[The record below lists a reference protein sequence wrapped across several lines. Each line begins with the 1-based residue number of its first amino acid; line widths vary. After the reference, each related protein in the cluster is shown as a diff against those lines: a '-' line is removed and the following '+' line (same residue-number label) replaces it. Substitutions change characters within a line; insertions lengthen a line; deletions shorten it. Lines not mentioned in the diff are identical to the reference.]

1 MKKIQPSIYKA
12 LRDLQYENSEKM
24 KSSKK
29 RKKKKDDL
37 KVNDKRRV
45 EGPVQ
50 LRGKAGPI
58 RTQ

>member
-29 RKKKKDDL
+29 RKKKDDL